1 MRRHTSALEKHHSPL
16 FAVRSGV
23 YLAATLIGSFLF
35 FSGLAR
41 AQSQEGPIT
50 PPPQKIQQTR
60 QAAQPTAPLSKMSVK
75 VKLVYLYVTVRDK
88 HGKIV
93 PTLNQQDFVL
103 NDDGRPQTITHFMR
117 DSDVPLTL
125 GLLVDTSLSQSKVL
139 DDERDASYKFL
150 DQMLREDR
158 DEAFVI
164 HFDHE
169 VELLQ
174 DLTSSRP
181 KLNAALQ
188 LLQMPQSQFHN
199 GDDQGG
205 GGPDDNGGDP
215 DPDKN
220 GGSGGQQRVREGGG
234 TLLYDA
240 IYLASRDEMTKRQ
253 GRKELFILS
262 DGIDRGSK
270 ETLTDTIEAA
280 QRSNTAVYS
289 IYFAGSEP
297 NRGGYDR
304 QGGWGHPRVEWPGG
318 GGGWPR
324 GGGGRG
330 GYPSESRVDGKK
342 ILERISTETGGQLFQ
357 VSKKLPLD
365 KVFAEVEEELR
376 NQYSLGYTPN
386 PANTEAG
393 YRKINLSTQKKD
405 LKVQVRDGYY
415 VGN

>member
-1 MRRHTSALEKHHSPL
+1 MRHNIAFERNDFGLGP
-16 FAVRSGV
+16 VRKRGYV
-23 YLAATLIGSFLF
+23 AAALIGALLLF
-35 FSGLAR
+35 GR
-41 AQSQEGPIT
+41 VVQAQSQVGPIT
-50 PPPQKIQQTR
+50 PPPQKIPQT
-60 QAAQPTAPLSKMSVK
+60 QKPTQPTAPLSKMSVE
-75 VKLVYLYVTVRDK
+75 VKLVCLYVTVRDK

-93 PTLNQQDFVL
+93 PMLNQQDFVL

-125 GLLVDTSLSQSKVL
+125 GFLVDTSLSQRKVL
-139 DDERDASYKFL
+139 DDEREASYKFL
-150 DQMLREDR
+150 DQMLREDK

-164 HFDHE
+164 HFDRE

-188 LLQMPQSQFHN
+188 LLQTPQPQFHN

-205 GGPDDNGGDP
+205 GDPDDNGGDP

-240 IYLASRDEMTKRQ
+240 IYLASKDEMAKRQ
-253 GRKELFILS
+253 GRKALFILS

-289 IYFAGSEP
+289 IYLAGSDP
-297 NRGGYDR
+297 SRGNDDR

-324 GGGGRG
+324 GGGGRR
-330 GYPSESRVDGKK
+330 GYPAESRVDGKK
-342 ILERISTETGGQLFQ
+342 ILQRISTETGGQLFQ
-357 VSKKLPLD
+357 VSKKVPLD
-365 KVFAEVEEELR
+365 KVFAEVEDELR

-393 YRKINLSTQKKD
+393 YHKINLRTQKKD
-405 LKVQVRDGYY
+405 LKVQARDGYY
-415 VGN
+415 AGN

>member
-1 MRRHTSALEKHHSPL
+1 MRRHTSALEKHDRSL
-16 FAVRSGV
+16 FAVRSRG
-23 YLAATLIGSFLF
+23 YLAATLIGAFIFL
-35 FSGLAR
+35 SGLAR
-41 AQSQEGPIT
+41 AQSQAGPIT
-50 PPPQKIQQTR
+50 PPPQKTPQTR
-60 QAAQPTAPLSKMSVK
+60 QAAQTPAPPSKMSVE

-93 PTLNQQDFVL
+93 PTLNQRDFLL

-125 GLLVDTSLSQSKVL
+125 GLLADTSLSQSKVL
-139 DDERDASYKFL
+139 DDERSASYKFL
-150 DQMLREDR
+150 DQMLREGKDA
-158 DEAFVI
+158 AFVI
-164 HFDHE
+164 HFDRE

-188 LLQMPQSQFHN
+188 LLQTPQLQFHN

-205 GGPDDNGGDP
+205 GDPDGNGGDP

-220 GGSGGQQRVREGGG
+220 GGSGGQQRVREGGE

-240 IYLASRDEMTKRQ
+240 IYLASKDELTKRQ
-253 GRKELFILS
+253 GRKALFILS

-297 NRGGYDR
+297 NRGSYDR

-330 GYPSESRVDGKK
+330 DYPSEWHVDGKK
-342 ILERISTETGGQLFQ
+342 ILQRISTETGGQLFQ

-386 PANTEAG
+386 PANTEAS
-393 YRKINLSTQKKD
+393 YHTINLSTQKKD

-415 VGN
+415 SGN